1 MKLRATPIF
10 ASLLLSVLTAS
21 GSERTPTVVGVHL
34 SPGDLRSI
42 CVVEDTVVATT
53 SWDGRWM
60 VTIADLMAAVHQPSF
75 VLTPTWLTALPHEAA
90 PCRETTTT
98 HVVRELNGF
107 AVTSN
112 ARLGDTDYFG
122 TFGGGLRLA
131 AGGRVASSPDNV
143 HDLAITDNTLLIAH
157 SDGLAVFDGNAI
169 TPIRLSGPPVAD
181 ITALAWAD
189 DTLWV
194 GSFDHGLA
202 RLRGGRWE
210 AVATREAHG
219 GDWINSLCWDGA
231 VLWVGSAA
239 GLGRWDPTGGRI
251 VPETRVSGRVQ
262 SIRCDDGEV
271 VVAATSAIWIGT
283 DHGWKKID
291 LAGEALHTATR
302 FHGDL
307 WAAGLRG
314 IVRRRGV
321 NWERDTELNG
331 RLPDSW
337 ITALL
342 PDGDSIWAGTYDS
355 GLLRLDRNNSWRTVV
370 SNAWVNPNALVKLQ
384 AGIAVGTMGDGLL
397 IYNAAT
403 RRWKRLTSADGLP
416 SDDVTALHMAGDTL
430 WVGTRAGIASVR
442 WMHHLPDLAR

>member
-10 ASLLLSVLTAS
+10 ISLLLSVLTAS

-34 SPGDLRSI
+34 SPVDLRSI
-42 CVVEDTVVATT
+42 CIVDSTVVATT
-53 SWDGRWM
+53 AWDGRWM
-60 VTIADLMAAVHQPSF
+60 VTIADLMTAVHQPSF
-75 VLTPTWLTALPHEAA
+75 VLTPTWMPAQPHGAA
-90 PCRETTTT
+90 PCRETTTPAGIT
-98 HVVRELNGF
+98 ELDGF
-107 AVTSN
+107 AVTSH
-112 ARLGDTDYFG
+112 ARLAGEDWFG
-122 TFGGGLRLA
+122 TFGGGLYRSSD
-131 AGGRVASSPDNV
+131 GHVASSPDNV

-157 SDGLAVFDGNAI
+157 SDGLAALDGETI

-181 ITALAWAD
+181 ITALEMVG
-189 DTLWV
+189 DTLWI

-202 RLRGGRWE
+202 FYRTGRWE
-210 AVATREAHG
+210 TVPTTQKHG
-219 GDWINSLCWDGA
+219 GDWINSLCWDG
-231 VLWVGSAA
+231 VTLWVGSAA
-239 GLGRWDPTGGRI
+239 GLGRWDPTVGRI

-262 SIRCDDGEV
+262 SIRCGDGEV

-314 IVRRRGV
+314 IVRRRGA

-355 GLLRLDRNNSWRTVV
+355 GLLRLDRNGNWRTAV
-370 SNAWVNPNALVKLQ
+370 SSAWVNPNAMVLTRTGV
-384 AGIAVGTMGDGLL
+384 AVGTMGDGLL
-397 IYNAAT
+397 ITNAAASG
-403 RRWKRLTSADGLP
+403 WQRLTTAHGLP
-416 SDDVTALHMAGDTL
+416 SNDVTALRPRGDTL
-430 WVGTRAGIASVR
+430 WVGTRAGIAEVK
-442 WMHHLPDLAR
+442 WLY